1 MGPRQASKISPD
13 HECFHQRGIV
23 YHKTHDY
30 RNGLADFRKARS
42 SHKDTGFRNLHG
54 SSILLVRFFKR
65 VGAPRGL
72 RK

>member
-42 SHKDTGFRNLHG
+42 YHKDTGFRNLHR
-54 SSILLVRFFKR
+54 SF
-65 VGAPRGL
+65 
-72 RK
+72 

>member
-1 MGPRQASKISPD
+1 MKVDESGWKWRSHVGPRQASKISPD

-42 SHKDTGFRNLHG
+42 SRKDTGFRNLHR
-54 SSILLVRFFKR
+54 SFWFS
-65 VGAPRGL
+65 
-72 RK
+72 